1 MTTLRTLRTLTLIGL
16 AVLVPAAPRLG
27 LASDHAQPAQP
38 ADARAPEVAVRYR
51 TLDRVLR
58 ERAADAQTKQRRAIL
73 AALVSTPTTT
83 TTR

>member
-1 MTTLRTLRTLTLIGL
+1 MKTTLRTVRTLTLISL

-27 LASDHAQPAQP
+27 LAAEKHEQEQQVDQP
-38 ADARAPEVAVRYR
+38 RYR

-73 AALVSTPTTT
+73 AALVTTK
-83 TTR
+83 R